1 MPKAEDIFA
10 KLAGKSLFV
19 KIYMS
24 EAYTQLILNESS
36 QLLATINTPLGLA
49 VTRLPDRVSTALAI
63 FQRTLEELQRP
74 VSQASIYID
83 DVIIESEDE
92 ADLLQTLEFVVTLFE
107 DAGLRLNRKS
117 ASRVHI
123 LAMK

>member
-1 MPKAEDIFA
+1 MPKAEEIFA

-49 VTRLPDRVSTALAI
+49 VTL
-63 FQRTLEELQRP
+63 FQ
-74 VSQASIYID
+74 
-83 DVIIESEDE
+83 IEY
-92 ADLLQTLEFVVTLFE
+92 
-107 DAGLRLNRKS
+107 LRRWPFFNAR
-117 ASRVHI
+117 
-123 LAMK
+123 